1 MLSTNN
7 KFLLSIPTQILLP
20 SNMKIHKK
28 SVQFAELV
36 N

>member
-1 MLSTNN
+1 MLSIHN
-7 KFLLSIPTQILLP
+7 KFLLSIPAQILLP

-28 SVQFAELV
+28 NVQFAEVV